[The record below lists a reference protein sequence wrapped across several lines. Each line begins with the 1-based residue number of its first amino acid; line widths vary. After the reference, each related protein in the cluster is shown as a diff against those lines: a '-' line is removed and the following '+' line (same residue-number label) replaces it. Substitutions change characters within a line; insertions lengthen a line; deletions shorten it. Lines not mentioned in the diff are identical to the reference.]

1 MTEPAFHIVFTDLDG
16 TLLDHDDYGYE
27 RSLPGVRL
35 LRQIGVPLIL
45 VSSKTAAEMETLHRA
60 LGLDGPYVCENGGG
74 IVFPGKHG
82 GQGRLEARGMSAGG
96 LAARLHL
103 LVAATGTEVRSFP
116 DMDIEEIAER
126 TGLDR
131 NAAALSR
138 ERSFTIPFVT
148 KDGSTIDMDAANGR
162 LAKEGLSVTR
172 GGRFYHFGTAGID
185 KGGAVRRICETYRP
199 SAGERKIMTTGI
211 GDSENDLPML
221 RAVDRPVLVRKPD
234 GNVVK
239 AEIDAMVTAGKGPEG
254 FTEAVVRLFA

>member
-1 MTEPAFHIVFTDLDG
+1 
-16 TLLDHDDYGYE
+16 
-27 RSLPGVRL
+27 
-35 LRQIGVPLIL
+35 
-45 VSSKTAAEMETLHRA
+45 
-60 LGLDGPYVCENGGG
+60 
-74 IVFPGKHG
+74 
-82 GQGRLEARGMSAGG
+82 MSAGG

-138 ERSFTIPFVT
+138 ERSFTVPFVT
-148 KDGSTIDMDAANGR
+148 RDGSAIDMDAANDR
-162 LAKEGLSVTR
+162 LAKEGLAVTR

-221 RAVDRPVLVRKPD
+221 RAVDVRCW
-234 GNVVK
+234 
-239 AEIDAMVTAGKGPEG
+239 
-254 FTEAVVRLFA
+254 